1 MKAVALPTNDVLS
14 GEFVNGGLAFGGAW
28 GRDKLIG
35 REGEEWA
42 SLLVGRR
49 RRCWFCGGGFYPGEV
64 QKLYFEVQDEV
75 N

>member
-49 RRCWFCGGGFYPGEV
+49 RRCWFCGAGFYPGEV